1 MNSALVMHLVKKDWY
16 LSRPTLVLGALAGV
30 LAVSILYLRNEV
42 AGFVG
47 LSSAIIVL
55 VLVSIFM
62 PMNTMV
68 NERKKQNVA
77 FVMSLPISPMEYTV
91 AKILA
96 NLSGFLVV
104 WVAVTVAVIGTFAGT
119 PFAGLIPLALVV
131 ALLPFVA
138 FSVMLGVA
146 IVVESELWSIITM
159 SVFNVSY
166 TFTWF
171 FLMRIPGVRE
181 NLKSTVPV
189 WSDAIQ
195 WLLTSEIAVIVLAIA
210 LTIFFQSKKRSFI

>member
-1 MNSALVMHLVKKDWY
+1 
-16 LSRPTLVLGALAGV
+16 
-30 LAVSILYLRNEV
+30 
-42 AGFVG
+42 
-47 LSSAIIVL
+47 
-55 VLVSIFM
+55 VSIFM

-77 FVMSLPISPMEYTV
+77 FVMSLPISPMEYTI

-104 WVAVTVAVIGTFAGT
+104 WLAVTLAVMGTFAGT
-119 PFAGLIPLALVV
+119 PLAGLIPLTVIIAF
-131 ALLPFVA
+131 LPFVA

-146 IVVESELWSIITM
+146 IVVDSEFWSIVTM
-159 SVFNVSY
+159 SVFNISY
-166 TFTWF
+166 TFVWY
-171 FLMRIPGVRE
+171 FLIRIPGIRE
-181 NLKSTVPV
+181 NLQSPEPV

-195 WLLTSEIAVIVLAIA
+195 WLLTSEIAVIVLALA